1 MASLG
6 ALVTLTHA
14 VDSDERFEVFD
25 NTALGPGEEF
35 FFATSASLIN
45 DVVRHTCCVW
55 NFWSLADGTS
65 QDAAAVALAKTSIE
79 ECKSRCEFFDNCYA
93 LVYNGPEVASK
104 SSNRSLGCTQL
115 SVKPL
120 AAGADCQYFHYDAN
134 GLYNRASDFQY
145 FLARCVRF
153 TS

>member
-55 NFWSLADGTS
+55 NFWSLADG
-65 QDAAAVALAKTSIE
+65 
-79 ECKSRCEFFDNCYA
+79 FFAGRRSCGSGQN
-93 LVYNGPEVASK
+93 VYRGVQVQM
-104 SSNRSLGCTQL
+104 RI
-115 SVKPL
+115 
-120 AAGADCQYFHYDAN
+120 F
-134 GLYNRASDFQY
+134 
-145 FLARCVRF
+145 
-153 TS
+153 